1 MAETL
6 VENQVCNR
14 CGADVRPTALFCY
27 NCGSS
32 VAPETVTSLKDKE
45 SSGEARFRRIVAEGK
60 NGDKNVQIKQTI
72 VEEETVD
79 RSITQS
85 SIETETNLKS
95 AAAMRRKSKTIQPK
109 RIEVVWEEH
118 ENAPNGWFILAAILL
133 TLTVAGVLYLAIYL
147 K

>member
-6 VENQVCNR
+6 VENQVCNH

-32 VAPETVTSLKDKE
+32 VAPETVIALKDKE
-45 SSGEARFRRIVAEGK
+45 SVGEARLRRIIAEGK
-60 NGDKNVQIKQTI
+60 NGDKNVQIKRI
-72 VEEETVD
+72 IAEEAVD
-79 RSITQS
+79 KSITQS
-85 SIETETNLKS
+85 SVQTETNLKS
-95 AAAMRRKSKTIQPK
+95 AAAMRRKSKTIRPK

-133 TLTVAGVLYLAIYL
+133 TLTAAGILYLAIYL

>member
-6 VENQVCNR
+6 VENQVCNH

-32 VAPETVTSLKDKE
+32 VAPETVIALKDEE
-45 SSGEARFRRIVAEGK
+45 SVGEARLRRIIAEGK
-60 NGDKNVQIKQTI
+60 NGDKNVQIKRI
-72 VEEETVD
+72 IAEEAVD
-79 RSITQS
+79 KSITQS
-85 SIETETNLKS
+85 SVQTETNLKS
-95 AAAMRRKSKTIQPK
+95 AAAMRRKSKTIRPK

-133 TLTVAGVLYLAIYL
+133 TLTAAGILYLAIYL

>member
-6 VENQVCNR
+6 VENQVCNH

-32 VAPETVTSLKDKE
+32 VAPETGIALKDKE
-45 SSGEARFRRIVAEGK
+45 SVGEARLRRIIAEGK
-60 NGDKNVQIKQTI
+60 NGDKNVQIKRI
-72 VEEETVD
+72 IAEEAVD
-79 RSITQS
+79 KSITQS
-85 SIETETNLKS
+85 SVQTETNLKS

-109 RIEVVWEEH
+109 RIEVFWEEH

-133 TLTVAGVLYLAIYL
+133 TLTAAGILYLAMYL

>member
-6 VENQVCNR
+6 VENQVCNH
-14 CGADVRPTALFCY
+14 CGADIRPTALFCY

-32 VAPETVTSLKDKE
+32 VAPETVIALKDRE
-45 SSGEARFRRIVAEGK
+45 SAGEARFRRIIAEGK
-60 NGDKNVQIKQTI
+60 NGDKTTQIKQTI
-72 VEEETVD
+72 IEEAVD
-79 RSITQS
+79 KPITQS
-85 SIETETNLKS
+85 SVQTETKLKS
-95 AAAMRRKSKTIQPK
+95 AAAMRRKSKTIKPK

-133 TLTVAGVLYLAIYL
+133 TLTVAGILYLAIYL

>member
-6 VENQVCNR
+6 VENQVCNH
-14 CGADVRPTALFCY
+14 CGAEVRPAALFCY

-32 VAPETVTSLKDKE
+32 VAPETVVALKDRK
-45 SSGEARFRRIVAEGK
+45 STGEARLRRIIAEGK
-60 NGDKNVQIKQTI
+60 NGDKTTQSKQTI
-72 VEEETVD
+72 IEEAVD
-79 RSITQS
+79 KPITQS
-85 SIETETNLKS
+85 SVQTETKLKS

-133 TLTVAGVLYLAIYL
+133 TLTVAGILYLAIYL

>member
-6 VENQVCNR
+6 VENQVCNH

-32 VAPETVTSLKDKE
+32 VAPETVIALKDKE
-45 SSGEARFRRIVAEGK
+45 SVGESRLRRIIAEGK
-60 NGDKNVQIKQTI
+60 NGDKNVQIKRI
-72 VEEETVD
+72 IAEEAVD
-79 RSITQS
+79 KSITQS
-85 SIETETNLKS
+85 SVQTETNLKS

-109 RIEVVWEEH
+109 RIEVFWEEH

-133 TLTVAGVLYLAIYL
+133 TLTAAGILYLAMYL

>member
-6 VENQVCNR
+6 VENQVCNH

-32 VAPETVTSLKDKE
+32 VAPETVIALKDKE
-45 SSGEARFRRIVAEGK
+45 SVGEARLRRIIAEGK
-60 NGDKNVQIKQTI
+60 NGDKNVQIKRI
-72 VEEETVD
+72 IAEEAVD
-79 RSITQS
+79 KSITQS
-85 SIETETNLKS
+85 SVQTETNLKS

-133 TLTVAGVLYLAIYL
+133 TLTAAGILYLAIYL

>member
-6 VENQVCNR
+6 VQNQVCNH

-32 VAPETVTSLKDKE
+32 VAPEIVIALKDKE
-45 SSGEARFRRIVAEGK
+45 SAGEARFRRIIAEGK
-60 NGDKNVQIKQTI
+60 NGDKPTQIKQTI
-72 VEEETVD
+72 VEEAID
-79 RSITQS
+79 KSITQS
-85 SIETETNLKS
+85 SVQTETNLKS
-95 AAAMRRKSKTIQPK
+95 AAAMRRKSKTIQPR
-109 RIEVVWEEH
+109 RIEVFWEEH

-133 TLTVAGVLYLAIYL
+133 TLTAVGILYLAMYL